1 MNNEKSIKQIN
12 EKFWILN
19 DELCLCVNEI
29 VRIEKYIIVHND
41 KETEQDTNNFKFAH
55 FHYNNIH
62 FKFMQEC
69 PQNITQLKQMI
80 AFESEKCKISDND
93 LRQLL
98 KLLQRR
104 PSNTRRIK
112 AINVYDYTI
121 GMWETLNERPADYI
135 D

>member
-12 EKFWILN
+12 EQFWIRN

-29 VRIEKYIIVHND
+29 VRIERYIIVHND
-41 KETEQDTNNFKFAH
+41 KEPEQDTDNFKFAH

-80 AFESEKCKISDND
+80 AFESEKSKISDND

-104 PSNTRRIK
+104 PTAKKRGSYN
-112 AINVYDYTI
+112 NVYDYI
-121 GMWETLNERPADYI
+121 IDVWETLNERPAAYI

>member
-12 EKFWILN
+12 EQFWIRN

-41 KETEQDTNNFKFAH
+41 KEPKQDTDNFKFAH

-80 AFESEKCKISDND
+80 AFESEKSRISDND